1 MLCSIM
7 PRAVSDQCED
17 FVSKYGDMIIKLIV
31 EAEMNPDEVC
41 AALALCTETQLW
53 GEILILSKCIN
64 LGIKFK

>member
-53 GEILILSKCIN
+53 GKI
-64 LGIKFK
+64 